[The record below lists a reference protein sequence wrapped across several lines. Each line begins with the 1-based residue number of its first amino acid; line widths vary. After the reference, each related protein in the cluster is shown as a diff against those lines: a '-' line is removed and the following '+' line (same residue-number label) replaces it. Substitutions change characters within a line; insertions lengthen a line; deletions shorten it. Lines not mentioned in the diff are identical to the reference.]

1 MKSQTVVFLISVPLL
16 KLDNKIDRLGILNTL
31 DTEQCF
37 YIDDTDASK
46 FDKMTCDIRCRTY
59 QCHITDLTDLDNI
72 ITDKTM
78 ASLDQL
84 QSSLALTDT
93 ALTCDQNSLAINI
106 HQYTMNGN
114 TRCKLYTKPADDL
127 CHEAGSCS
135 FCHECRN
142 IIFNSQIDHVL
153 RRTGHGTENNTWN
166 LAGDKTLIFKTSLFF
181 IELHQIR
188 ILYISNDLYTLIR
201 KMLQISGKLKRRS
214 VDLRSLD
221 HDA

>member
-1 MKSQTVVFLISVPLL
+1 MAYNLVSKILWIFLMKSQTVVFLISVPLL

-59 QCHITDLTDLDNI
+59 QCLITDLADLHNI
-72 ITDKTM
+72 IRHQTM
-78 ASLDQL
+78 ASLNQL

-142 IIFNSQIDHVL
+142 IIFNSQID
-153 RRTGHGTENNTWN
+153 
-166 LAGDKTLIFKTSLFF
+166 LFF

-188 ILYISNDLYTLIR
+188 ILYISNDLNSFIG